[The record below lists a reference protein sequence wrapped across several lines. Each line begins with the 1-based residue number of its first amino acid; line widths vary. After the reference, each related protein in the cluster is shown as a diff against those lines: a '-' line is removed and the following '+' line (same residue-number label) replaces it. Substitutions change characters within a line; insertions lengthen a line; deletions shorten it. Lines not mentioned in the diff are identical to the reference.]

1 MRATGNQLVTALKI
15 QVMKEP
21 KTVVGKMDT
30 KNEAE
35 TAPPW

>member
-1 MRATGNQLVTALKI
+1 MRATGNQLVSALKI

-21 KTVVGKMDT
+21 KTVIGQKDT

-35 TAPPW
+35 TTPPW